1 MCGVLSAAFT
11 RHPYGGAVLSDP
23 FFSLVVRRSDAGTVV
38 KVTGELDVA
47 TAPELEQALADA
59 DGQVM
64 VDLSATTF
72 ADPAALRVLLAA
84 CADGARIR
92 VLPRRG
98 RQVARLLALTDTE
111 RLLSPA

>member
-1 MCGVLSAAFT
+1 
-11 RHPYGGAVLSDP
+11 VLSDP
-23 FFSLVVRRSDAGTVV
+23 FFSLAVRRSDAGTVV
-38 KVTGELDVA
+38 AVSGELDVA

-59 DGQVM
+59 EGQVT

-84 CADGARIR
+84 RADGVRIR

-98 RQVARLLALTDTE
+98 GQVARLLALTGTE
-111 RLLSPA
+111 KLLTAA